1 MSYLDQLTARSLDEV
16 QVADV
21 TVKETQARRDAVRD
35 VAETFNGSRGSYASG
50 SITYGTAIRPVN
62 DRDKGV
68 DGDAGLILDRR
79 TWNTLGPDSDAEQ
92 GPCDVVAQVQDHI
105 RPELK
110 ETWPNV
116 TVGKTDKRAIRI
128 RFGAPLDDGS
138 DPPVELIVAVERA
151 GAPGLWIPNLNDD
164 AWDPAHP
171 QKHRRLINVDP
182 TRSLRVRR
190 AKIVRIA
197 KWWNKRHSNSAF
209 SSFHLQALALET
221 LTGDEHNL
229 TLVSSLETYF
239 SGAADS
245 LDAGMTQDPADV
257 SGILKLQNGVLK
269 AAAVKRLR
277 DAADTIATARKA
289 PNDQTAVCDAM
300 KPIFGEAVIDA
311 ACDAVE
317 AAALAEGNHNL
328 SVADSRIQIA
338 SARWQ
343 ESQRP
348 VTRKTPPAWRR
359 S

>member
-1 MSYLDQLTARSLDEV
+1 MSYIDQLTTQSLREI
-16 QVADV
+16 QVEDT
-21 TVKETQARRDAVRD
+21 TVKKTRARRDAVRD
-35 VAETFNGSRGSYASG
+35 VAETFTGSRGTYASG

-79 TWNTLGPDSDAEQ
+79 TWNTLGPDSDAGQ

-110 ETWPNV
+110 KTWPNA

-128 RFGAPLDDGS
+128 RLGEPLDDGS

-151 GAPGLWIPNLNDD
+151 GAPGLWIPNLNDNT
-164 AWDPAHP
+164 WDPAHP
-171 QKHRRLINVDP
+171 QKHRTLINVNP

-245 LDAGMTQDPADV
+245 LEAGMTQDPADV
-257 SGILKLQNGVLK
+257 SGILKLQNGVVK
-269 AAAVKRLR
+269 ATAIKRLR
-277 DAADTIATARKA
+277 AAADAVATARTT
-289 PNDQTAVCDAM
+289 PNDQTAVYDAL
-300 KPIFGEAVIDA
+300 KPIFGESVIDA
-311 ACDAVE
+311 AYDAVE
-317 AAALAEGNHNL
+317 AAALTEGNHNL
-328 SVADSRIQIA
+328 GVADSRIQVA
-338 SARWQ
+338 STRWEGQ
-343 ESQRP
+343 QP